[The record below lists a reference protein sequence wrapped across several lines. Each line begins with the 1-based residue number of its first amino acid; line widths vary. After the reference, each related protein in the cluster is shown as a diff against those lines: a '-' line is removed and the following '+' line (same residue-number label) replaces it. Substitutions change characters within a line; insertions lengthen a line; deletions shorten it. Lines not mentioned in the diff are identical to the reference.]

1 MNTNIFG
8 FKIVPSPS
16 WLAIPVYMAGYSVI
30 NMIMFFSRSGLSF
43 SWIINVLGQ
52 QILLSWKIGYI
63 SKT

>member
-16 WLAIPVYMAGYSVI
+16 WLAIPVYMVGYSVI

-43 SWIINVLGQ
+43 SCLINVLGQ
-52 QILLSWKIGYI
+52 QIVLSWKIVYI
-63 SKT
+63 NKT

>member
-16 WLAIPVYMAGYSVI
+16 WLAIPVYIAGYSVI